1 MCSNREERLN
11 MSIIRGREGKTVQV
25 PTFYQW
31 QDSCTVRTLFCLQT
45 CCELSLCVSVLLWSC
60 AIACSLQLQ
69 SQLEHSQLEYQSM
82 KTQLELRGK
91 ELAGKL
97 AETSVAH
104 DEIKERNDERGQVID
119 ELNRKCTELVSV
131 FIFLALCTVCVC

>member
-1 MCSNREERLN
+1 M
-11 MSIIRGREGKTVQV
+11 
-25 PTFYQW
+25 
-31 QDSCTVRTLFCLQT
+31 
-45 CCELSLCVSVLLWSC
+45 SVLLWSC

-91 ELAGKL
+91 DLAGKL

-131 FIFLALCTVCVC
+131 FIFLALCTVSVC